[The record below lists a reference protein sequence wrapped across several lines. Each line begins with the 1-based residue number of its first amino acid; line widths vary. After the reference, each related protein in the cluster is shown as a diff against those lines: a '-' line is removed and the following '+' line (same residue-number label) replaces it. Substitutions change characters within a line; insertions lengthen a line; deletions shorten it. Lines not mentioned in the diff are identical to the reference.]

1 MKSQEKKTEFIRLRA
16 EGRSLRAISAEL
28 GVSKST
34 LSEWEKALSEE
45 ISQLRRDNLEELY
58 SAYGMAKEARIR
70 RLGDTLRRIDTELE
84 RSELTDVSP
93 EKLLMYKLKYEAA
106 LREEYTAPAADVSGE
121 AEETLETLIDL
132 YRRTVSGEISLDR
145 AKTEASLID
154 KVVSGYTRT
163 RPLADLFNM
172 M

>member
-1 MKSQEKKTEFIRLRA
+1 MKQQEHKTDFIRLRA

-34 LSEWEKALSEE
+34 LSEWDKALSEE
-45 ISQLRRDNLEELY
+45 ISQLRRENLEELY
-58 SAYGMAKEARIR
+58 TSYGMAKEARIR
-70 RLGDTLRRIDTELE
+70 RLGDTLNRIDTALE
-84 RSELTDVSP
+84 AVDLSALPP
-93 EKLLMYKLKYEAA
+93 EKLLMFKLKYQEA

-121 AEETLETLIDL
+121 AEETLEALRDL
-132 YRRTVSGEISLDR
+132 YRRTASGEISIDR
-145 AKTEASLID
+145 AKTEAALID

-163 RPLADLFNM
+163 QPLSDLFNM